1 MYNAPSNELYTELVL
16 YFYNKAEMV
25 LILYSNLLETLC
37 NNIAKQGAV
46 ACEWR
51 GKNSQEYIIYTITL
65 WNKCKN
71 GTCAHNK
78 EG

>member
-37 NNIAKQGAV
+37 NNIAEQGAV

-51 GKNSQEYIIYTITL
+51 GENS
-65 WNKCKN
+65 
-71 GTCAHNK
+71 
-78 EG
+78 